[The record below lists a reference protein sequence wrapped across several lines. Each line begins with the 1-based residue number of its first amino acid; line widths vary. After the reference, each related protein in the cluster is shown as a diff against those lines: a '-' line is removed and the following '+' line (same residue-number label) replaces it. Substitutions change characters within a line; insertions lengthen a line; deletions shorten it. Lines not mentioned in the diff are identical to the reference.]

1 MNCCVFCGAPITSV
15 ICNYCGT
22 SHAMIAKLNGESYTT
37 EETLY
42 ADGRPIITLRQEA
55 LASGAISINE
65 MRRLC
70 GLGPIDSVQV
80 GAFVSKDNASAYLKK
95 GE

>member
-1 MNCCVFCGAPITSV
+1 MKSCVFCGAPITSDV
-15 ICNYCGT
+15 CGYCGT
-22 SHAMIAKLNGESYTT
+22 SHSMIAKLNGESHTT

-42 ADGRPIITLRQEA
+42 ADGRPIITRRQEA
-55 LASGAISINE
+55 LASNE

-70 GLGPIDSVQV
+70 GLGPIHGVQV
-80 GAFVSKDNASAYLKK
+80 GAFKSKYNATAYLKK